1 MGLFGDKKT
10 KLPEKLGDR
19 EPMAGTIQK
28 TYSEM
33 LGVPRNQQ
41 DIDDIDKIIER
52 VKSNDEMKVLAKST
66 GEKTCVVVKYK
77 EEEYNVEFY
86 VTTFDTPEL
95 FTINHLLD
103 EESIKI
109 LQENRRGLC
118 LRMTFGTTNI
128 VSYHLQ
134 LKLLNIMVPDLVAV
148 ADFSC
153 VKIYSGVWAKL
164 AAQSEVPP
172 SPLYLYTVQAV
183 SGKKDKVWL
192 HTHGLNRCGGVEL
205 EIVDSNKQ
213 NCNDHYNII
222 MALAGRIADKN
233 EFINESEP
241 MYIAQVSRDI
251 DLVATW
257 VDWNR
262 VMPNMDKKEL
272 GGLQDRDD
280 GIHNGKTGI
289 VYLYASEEDYN
300 NEIYSPVSIYDKEL
314 ADNPLIMY
322 TNEETQRMKAL
333 AAERLYVLKDCVKNR
348 GAEALIKVG
357 LEPDE
362 EYKIEYEL
370 DEGFDEHIWFELIE
384 LKENTFIAKLT
395 QEPYYVNNLKAGDI
409 REISYDDI
417 TDWTMLAEGQRVTP
431 DTVYL
436 VL

>member
-10 KLPEKLGDR
+10 RLPEKLGNG
-19 EPMAGTIQK
+19 EPLEGTIQK
-28 TYSEM
+28 TYSDM

-41 DIDDIDKIIER
+41 DIDDIDKIFER
-52 VKSNDEMKVLAKST
+52 VKSNDELEVLAKST
-66 GEKTCVVVKYK
+66 GDKTCVVVKYK
-77 EEEYNVEFY
+77 EEEYNVEFH
-86 VTTFDTPEL
+86 VTTFDIPEL

-103 EESIKI
+103 EESIKMI
-109 LQENRRGLC
+109 QESKRGLC
-118 LRMTFGTTNI
+118 VTMTFGTVNT

-134 LKLLNIMVPDLVAV
+134 LKMLNIMIPDLVAV
-148 ADFSC
+148 VDFC
-153 VKIYSGVWAKL
+153 CERIYSGKWVKL
-164 AAQSEVPP
+164 AAQSKVPP

-192 HTHGLNRCGGVEL
+192 HTHGLNRCGGIEL
-205 EIVDSNKQ
+205 EIVDSNKE
-213 NCNDHYNII
+213 NCNNHYNII

-233 EFINESEP
+233 SFINEREP
-241 MYIAQVSRDI
+241 MYIARLSRDVE
-251 DLVATW
+251 LVATW
-257 VDWNR
+257 VDWKR
-262 VMPNMDKKEL
+262 VMANMDKKDL
-272 GGLQDRDD
+272 GGVQDRDD

-333 AAERLYVLKDCVKNR
+333 ATERLYVLKDCVKNK

-357 LEPDE
+357 LEPDQ
-362 EYKIEYEL
+362 EYKTEYEL
-370 DEGFDEHIWFELIE
+370 DEEFNEHIWFELME
-384 LKENTFIAKLT
+384 LKENTFIAQLT

-417 TDWTMLAEGQRVTP
+417 TDWTMLVEEQRITP